1 MKVTKESLEA
11 SQKAMRRHSTVG
23 LDGECEEDISDVL
36 VSQADTHSVTS
47 MLFSDGILRQV
58 MQ

>member
-11 SQKAMRRHSTVG
+11 SQKAMRRHSAVG
-23 LDGECEEDISDVL
+23 LDAGCEEDISDVL

-58 MQ
+58 